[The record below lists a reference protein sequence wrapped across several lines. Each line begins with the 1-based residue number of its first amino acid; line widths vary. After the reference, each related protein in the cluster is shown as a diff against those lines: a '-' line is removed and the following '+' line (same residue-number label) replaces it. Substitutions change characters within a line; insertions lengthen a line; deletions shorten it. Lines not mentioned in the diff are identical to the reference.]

1 MEQKFCPYPGLRP
14 FNEEESIFFKGRDTQ
29 VSKVVSLLEKNKFLM
44 ITGASGDGK
53 SSLTY
58 AGLIPNARAGF
69 FKAKFNNWRIA
80 DFRPER
86 TPLEN
91 LSQTLSK
98 ALQIPLTEVE
108 QSVKAGFSSLVN
120 LYKKSKWH
128 VDYLSDEWLL
138 ADETKKR
145 SIKRQGANVLILVDQ
160 FEEFFTNQENFTNGI
175 PSVESQLVM
184 NVLLE
189 TAKIAHSQDLPIYVV
204 CTMRSDYIGQCAAFR
219 GLPEMIGFSQFFVPR
234 LKRKEI
240 QQVITEP
247 AKLAGCQITSR
258 LSETLINEL
267 GSGFDQ
273 LPVLQHALNQLWQ
286 LSYGATGNG
295 KEMDLLSL
303 AKLGG
308 ISTQT
313 LNEEEKKEFE
323 EWESKISTYKK
334 KYLKNPSLE
343 NVLNAH
349 ADELYENAADYY
361 NASQA
366 TKISDN
372 TATQVIKIA
381 FQCLVKTDEGR
392 TVRSRMTLRE
402 ITKIINIHSIDE
414 DTVAGVLEIFRLQ
427 GNTFLKPYK
436 EEQEALEINS
446 VLDITHESL
455 IRNWARLKEWAKEEY
470 EDFQTY
476 LDFNKQLQRWLANN
490 KSSGYLLPIGPLT
503 YFENWYNTCQPN
515 ANWLARYDDREIEHQ
530 QKIVDAEENLKQA
543 QHFIKKSAN
552 KLFFSRTVLKYGA
565 NNILAVAAIFVLICS
580 CTYFYFDYRK
590 KQNDYV
596 INQIL
601 EDGIKML
608 QSKNIDPKTK
618 AEFIINYNRLKSVS
632 RNGFELKNNSFH
644 FTKLLDTI
652 QNDSIAFDVGIQ
664 ILKICGSYTKGDT
677 LLYDKEQKYSIEVFK
692 YCNKLLEQENL
703 LQLNDLNNKKSTQIK
718 VHKAAWIMSYACLL
732 KFNNVENETIDS
744 INKSIVESRKNLL
757 YEYIINENYAKSN
770 LAKTNLLFEFLSL
783 LAIDVSP
790 DYRKILEV
798 ISPFENTTQTQ
809 KLLSNIDKKFTDTYT
824 NLDKIPNNGKFELLS
839 ILYASEYERNSN
851 AKKYLNCLLDSS
863 MKWHNGTYVPRNIT
877 DVLLRF
883 NKSPIEIVDFVNEKT
898 NFYKLKSKDTFWDL
912 KCKDF
917 FLNLSKNQL
926 FEYPQFSKIGYFI
939 PNESKELIWIKNL
952 ETIKLSKKE
961 NTDKQLSLA
970 KYFKLR
976 GFYCE
981 KYLKSRNSANEFF
994 ENALTVFEE
1003 MSPID
1008 ILNNYNEN
1016 RFKYGVESTSPFQF
1030 LHFYPNDN
1038 YEWLSSKG
1046 IHSSGSYNEFVSE
1059 IEHSIFF
1066 DYIERTNRKKMYNTS
1081 YGIQCLANFSSYGV
1095 DTLTKQVWR
1104 ELLNIKK
1111 TNYKFSKDIETIFL
1125 LLEITKEMKQNRFIN
1140 ANNQIKKIKEIGSD
1154 KKGFIIEIALL
1165 LIEKNKPEL
1174 AIDLINKIEMND
1186 YENWSAI
1193 KAQIYLDL
1201 CLRLQQENLTEY
1213 TFFLLDKFDSQKLEN
1228 IQIGKSFF
1236 RLTANI
1242 GGNNI
1247 VKYSNKIF
1255 RNVPELFKPEA
1266 LENFLIGTAE
1276 SGNYYKAKKFITKD
1290 ISETKELKLLNL
1302 ILKVEILKIETKNSF
1317 NCKIGKWDDS
1327 NFFVYEFGRN
1337 NMNND
1342 FKINS
1347 IE

>member
-98 ALQIPLTEVE
+98 ALQISLTEVE
-108 QSVKAGFSSLVN
+108 QAVKAGFSSLVN

-247 AKLAGCQITSR
+247 AKLAGCQITTR

-286 LSYGATGNG
+286 LSYGANGNG

-323 EWESKISTYKK
+323 QWESKISTYKK

-349 ADELYENAADYY
+349 ADELYENAADYF

-366 TKISDN
+366 NKISDN
-372 TATQVIKIA
+372 TAKQIIKIA

-392 TVRSRMTLRE
+392 TVRSRMTLTE

-436 EEQEALEINS
+436 DEQDKLERS
-446 VLDITHESL
+446 TVLDITHESL

-470 EDFQTY
+470 EDYQTY

-530 QKIVDAEENLKQA
+530 QKIVDAEENLIQA

-618 AEFIINYNRLKSVS
+618 AEFIINYDRLKSLNK
-632 RNGFELKNNSFH
+632 NGFELNNKAYVFP
-644 FTKLLDTI
+644 KLLDTI
-652 QNDSIAFDVGIQ
+652 HDNSIAFDVGIQ
-664 ILKICGSYTKGDT
+664 MLKICGSYANGDT

-692 YCNKLLEQENL
+692 HCKKLFNKDTSLKIENL
-703 LQLNDLNNKKSTQIK
+703 KKKDQKEINFIKSTLICY
-718 VHKAAWIMSYACLL
+718 YAMLL
-732 KFNNVENETIDS
+732 KFNNPTNETLDS
-744 INKSIVESRKNLL
+744 LNQEIVDETKDLIFNYILKDKYRKTKYIQENLT
-757 YEYIINENYAKSN
+757 YILPN
-770 LAKTNLLFEFLSL
+770 L
-783 LAIDVSP
+783 LAIDSKPNYRGLLEILSP
-790 DYRKILEV
+790 Y
-798 ISPFENTTQTQ
+798 ENTKNPQHTIFSLT
-809 KLLSNIDKKFTDTYT
+809 KESGVIFVNC
-824 NLDKIPNNGKFELLS
+824 NKIPKGGVFEVLS
-839 ILYASEYERNSN
+839 MLYASEYETNPK
-851 AKKYLNCLLDSS
+851 AKGYLTSLLDSS
-863 MKWHNGTYVPRNIT
+863 VSYNHGIYVPRNIT
-877 DVLLRF
+877 DILFKFCKR
-883 NKSPIEIVDFVNEKT
+883 PIEAVDFINERT
-898 NFYKLKSKDTFWDL
+898 GLYKLKPSLDFWDL
-912 KCKDF
+912 QCKNLF
-917 FLNLSKNQL
+917 SNLSKNGKY
-926 FEYPQFSKIGYFI
+926 EFSDVSNIFHFI
-939 PNESKELIWIKNL
+939 PNETKELIWIKNL
-952 ETIKLSKKE
+952 ETINQEIKDGL
-961 NTDKQLSLA
+961 DKQYKLC
-970 KYFKLR
+970 KYYKLR
-976 GFYCE
+976 GFYCY
-981 KYLKSRNSANEFF
+981 KYLGSLNTAEQYF
-994 ENALTVFEE
+994 ENSLSIFEKIPKE
-1003 MSPID
+1003 TNEKNFLEVKYKRDELSTDPYQ
-1008 ILNNYNEN
+1008 IL
-1016 RFKYGVESTSPFQF
+1016 F
-1030 LHFYPNDN
+1030 FYPMD
-1038 YEWLSSKG
+1038 YMEWTKGCDFKTSSTFT
-1046 IHSSGSYNEFVSE
+1046 NFVPASQN
-1059 IEHSIFF
+1059 SIFF
-1066 DYIERTNRKKMYNTS
+1066 NYIIKSKRQNLYNSTFGLPVLENYSNYSKDSLTLKVIGTLGELKSKGYYKPTKYIDYILSLMNILDFAKKNKIEQAKLLMTDR
-1081 YGIQCLANFSSYGV
+1081 ILRSS
-1095 DTLTKQVWR
+1095 
-1104 ELLNIKK
+1104 
-1111 TNYKFSKDIETIFL
+1111 
-1125 LLEITKEMKQNRFIN
+1125 
-1140 ANNQIKKIKEIGSD
+1140 NNQPLIE
-1154 KKGFIIEIALL
+1154 EIAYFFL
-1165 LIEKNKPEL
+1165 KQDKPEL
-1174 AIDLINKIEMND
+1174 AILMLNTIEQGD
-1186 YENWSAI
+1186 YETWAKTKS
-1193 KAQIYLDL
+1193 KIYLNL
-1201 CLRLQQENLTEY
+1201 CHRIQTENLSEY
-1213 TFFLLDKFDSQKLEN
+1213 TFLLLDKFNQEEISNEQ
-1228 IQIGKSFF
+1228 IQPSYF
-1236 RLTANI
+1236 RLLGNI
-1242 GGNNI
+1242 GGSLI
-1247 VKYSNKIF
+1247 DKICRNTY
-1255 RNVPELFKPEA
+1255 RNV
-1266 LENFLIGTAE
+1266 LENKKPQALKNWIIGSAE
-1276 SGNYYKAKKFITKD
+1276 RNEYYKA
-1290 ISETKELKLLNL
+1290 LKLIPNDVSENSELDLMNQ
-1302 ILKVEILKIETKNSF
+1302 ILKVENLKAEQKNQHNSSL
-1317 NCKIGKWDDS
+1317 GKWDDS
-1327 NFFVYEFGRN
+1327 DFFKYEFGREN
-1337 NMNND
+1337 ISD
-1342 FKINS
+1342 YSEVF
-1347 IE
+1347 

>member
-108 QSVKAGFSSLVN
+108 QAVKAGFSSLVN

-247 AKLAGCQITSR
+247 AKLAGCQITTR

-286 LSYGATGNG
+286 LSYGANGNG

-323 EWESKISTYKK
+323 KWESKISAYKK
-334 KYLKNPSLE
+334 KYLENPSLE

-349 ADELYENAADYY
+349 ADELYEKAADYY
-361 NASQA
+361 NAPQA
-366 TKISDN
+366 TKISED
-372 TATQVIKIA
+372 TAKQVIKIA

-392 TVRSRMTLRE
+392 TVRSRMTLTE

-436 EEQEALEINS
+436 DEQDKLERNT

-470 EDFQTY
+470 EDYQTY
-476 LDFNKQLQRWLANN
+476 LDFNKQLQRWLVNN

-503 YFENWYNTCQPN
+503 YFENWYQECQPN
-515 ANWLARYDDREIEHQ
+515 ANWLARYDDREIEHE

-596 INQIL
+596 LNQIL
-601 EDGIKML
+601 EGGITML
-608 QSKNIDPKTK
+608 SSPNIDAKTK
-618 AEFIINYNRLKSVS
+618 AEFIINYDRLKSKNK
-632 RNGFELKNNSFH
+632 NGFELNNKAYVFP
-644 FTKLLDTI
+644 KLLDSI
-652 QNDSIAFDVGIQ
+652 HNDSIAFDIGIQ
-664 ILKICGSYTKGDT
+664 MLKICGSYANGDT
-677 LLYDKEQKYSIEVFK
+677 LLYDKEQKYSLEIFK
-692 YCNKLLEQENL
+692 YCKKLFDKDVKFQLENL
-703 LQLNDLNNKKSTQIK
+703 EKKSNSKINIYKTT
-718 VHKAAWIMSYACLL
+718 WIASYAMLL
-732 KFNNVENETIDS
+732 KFNNPTNETLDS
-744 INKSIVESRKNLL
+744 LNQEIVETTKDF
-757 YEYIINENYAKSN
+757 YYKYILADKFRSKIFIQTN
-770 LAKTNLLFEFLSL
+770 LAYLFPHL
-783 LAIDVSP
+783 LALDAKP
-790 DYRKILEV
+790 NYRKFLELL
-798 ISPFENTTQTQ
+798 SPFENINNPNH
-809 KLLSNIDKKFTDTYT
+809 NIFSLTKDTNEIYV
-824 NLDKIPNNGKFELLS
+824 NCNKIPKGGTFEVLS
-839 ILYASEYERNSN
+839 MLYASEYESN
-851 AKKYLNCLLDSS
+851 PKAKGYLTSLLDSS
-863 MKWHNGTYVPRNIT
+863 VSYNHGIYVPRNIT
-877 DVLLRF
+877 DILFKFCKR
-883 NKSPIEIVDFVNEKT
+883 PIDAVDYVNERT
-898 NFYKLKSKDTFWDL
+898 GLYKLKSRLDFWDIQSKNL
-912 KCKDF
+912 F
-917 FLNLSKNQL
+917 SNLSKNGKYE
-926 FEYPQFSKIGYFI
+926 FPNFCNIFHFI
-939 PNESKELIWIKNL
+939 PNETKEVIWIKNL
-952 ETIKLSKKE
+952 ETIIQEIKDDQQKKY
-961 NTDKQLSLA
+961 KLA
-970 KYFKLR
+970 KYYKLR
-976 GFYCE
+976 GFYCY
-981 KYLKSRNSANEFF
+981 KYLGSLKTAEQYF
-994 ENALTVFEE
+994 ENSLSVFEKIPVE
-1003 MSPID
+1003 KSEKIYLDVKYKRDELSSDPYQ
-1008 ILNNYNEN
+1008 IL
-1016 RFKYGVESTSPFQF
+1016 F
-1030 LHFYPNDN
+1030 FYPME
-1038 YEWLSSKG
+1038 YMEWMKG
-1046 IHSSGSYNEFVSE
+1046 CDFKTSTTFTNFVTASQN
-1059 IEHSIFF
+1059 SIFF
-1066 DYIERTNRKKMYNTS
+1066 DYIVKSKRQKLYTS
-1081 YGIQCLANFSSYGV
+1081 AFGLQILQNYSSY
-1095 DTLTKQVWR
+1095 
-1104 ELLNIKK
+1104 
-1111 TNYKFSKDIETIFL
+1111 SKDSLTIKVIRILEKLNENGKYKPAKFLEFIFPLMKILKFVEENKIENAKL
-1125 LLEITKEMKQNRFIN
+1125 LM
-1140 ANNQIKKIKEIGSD
+1140 NNLPLISNGYMPLME
-1154 KKGFIIEIALL
+1154 EIAFCF
-1165 LIEKNKPEL
+1165 IKQHKPEL
-1174 AIDLINKIEMND
+1174 AIEVINKLEIGD
-1186 YENWSAI
+1186 YEIWSAL
-1193 KAQIYLDL
+1193 KGKIYLNL
-1201 CLRLQQENLTEY
+1201 CHRIQTENLSEY
-1213 TFFLLDKFDSQKLEN
+1213 TFLLLDKFNQEEISIEQ
-1228 IQIGKSFF
+1228 IQPSYF
-1236 RLTANI
+1236 RLLGNI
-1242 GGNNI
+1242 GGSQI
-1247 VKYSNKIF
+1247 DKICRKTY
-1255 RNVPELFKPEA
+1255 RNV
-1266 LENFLIGTAE
+1266 LENKKPQALKNWIIGTAE
-1276 SGNYYKAKKFITKD
+1276 RNEYYKAVKLIPD
-1290 ISETKELKLLNL
+1290 DVSENSELDLLNQ
-1302 ILKVEILKIETKNSF
+1302 ILKVEILKAEQKNQNNSSQ
-1317 NCKIGKWDDS
+1317 GKWDDS
-1327 NFFVYEFGRN
+1327 DFFKYEFGREN
-1337 NMNND
+1337 KRD
-1342 FKINS
+1342 YSEVF
-1347 IE
+1347 